1 MKKKSLLPP
10 DVIDQWP
17 EVFRDVDVRAV
28 PLAYLHSMRII
39 FKDGKVWDLNVAA
52 HAKKNGFDELEE
64 HLEELLESYEEA
76 IEHIDFR
83 LDVERVKKD
92 IIRKTR
98 SFLKKPKK
106 KKE

>member
-17 EVFRDVDVRAV
+17 EVFNDLQVTAV
-28 PLAYLHSMRII
+28 PIAYLHSLRII
-39 FKDGKVWDLNVAA
+39 FKDGKVWDLNIAT
-52 HAKKNGFDELEE
+52 HAKRNNIED
-64 HLEELLESYEEA
+64 LESHLQELIETYEEV

-92 IIRKTR
+92 IIKKTTKFLKTR
-98 SFLKKPKK
+98 KKT
-106 KKE
+106 

>member
-17 EVFRDVDVRAV
+17 EVFNDLQVTAV
-28 PLAYLHSMRII
+28 PIAYLHSLRII
-39 FKDGKVWDLNVAA
+39 FKDGKVWDLNIAS
-52 HAKKNGFDELEE
+52 HAKRNNIEDLEGHLQELI
-64 HLEELLESYEEA
+64 ESYEEV

-92 IIRKTR
+92 IIKKTSKFLKTR
-98 SFLKKPKK
+98 KKT
-106 KKE
+106 